1 MSRPA
6 KLTESLPGLGHIL
19 RRFRPYIRKQR
30 RLIMGSFV
38 LLFTGIG
45 LRLLEPWPLKIVF
58 DHVLPIK
65 HHKTPAHVLALDLVE
80 PTTLLVLASLGVVV
94 VIGLR
99 SIADYGYSVGFAL
112 VSNRVLTDV
121 RADVY
126 RHLQR
131 LSLSFHTKARSGDL
145 IVRVISDVSMLKDAA
160 ITAALPLFANLLIL
174 AGMIVVMFWLQWQ
187 LALVVAL
194 TAPLYWL
201 ATVRIGRRLQEV
213 SRQQRQ
219 QEGAMAATAAEAIT
233 AIKVVQALG
242 LEAIFA
248 RTFASDNKRNLKDG
262 VKATRLTARLERTI
276 DVLIAVATALV
287 LWYGTRLVLS
297 GSLTPGELI
306 VFLAYLKTAFRPVRD
321 LAKYTGRLSRASA
334 AGDRVLDL
342 LDRKPDVYDLPDAVA
357 APPFAGHLHFNGVSF
372 CYEPGHWVL
381 RDIDIEI
388 CPGQVAAL
396 VGPSG
401 IGKSTLA
408 SLLLRLYDPSEGL
421 VLIDGMD
428 IRSLT
433 IDSLRRQISVVLQ
446 DSLLFASTVWENIGY
461 GVPDAT
467 HEQIE
472 EAAKLANAHEF
483 IVTLPQG
490 YDTVLGERGTT
501 LSHGQRQR
509 IAIARAAIRKAPILI
524 LDEPT
529 TGLDERNE
537 REVMDAL
544 QRVSVGVTTLLIT
557 HNLPLAARSDQII
570 LLEGGR
576 VAERGTHET
585 LLRAE
590 GRYALLFKLQSKR
603 RDLCNTSSVHV
614 A

>member
-6 KLTESLPGLGHIL
+6 KLKDSLPGLGHIL
-19 RRFRPYIRKQR
+19 HRFRSYIRQQR
-30 RLIMGSFV
+30 NLIMGSFV

-58 DHVLPIK
+58 DHILPVK
-65 HHKTPAHVLALDLVE
+65 HDKAPENLSALDQFE

-112 VSNRVLTDV
+112 ASNRVLTEV
-121 RADVY
+121 REDVY

-160 ITAALPLFANLLIL
+160 ITAALPLFANVLIL
-174 AGMIVVMFWLQWQ
+174 AGMVIVMFWLQWQ
-187 LALVVAL
+187 LALLVAL

-219 QEGAMAATAAEAIT
+219 REGAMAATAAESLT

-248 RTFASDNKRNLKDG
+248 RAFASDNKRNLKDG
-262 VKATRLTARLERTI
+262 VKATRLTARLERTV

-297 GSLTPGELI
+297 GRLTPGDLV

-321 LAKYTGRLSRASA
+321 LAKYTSRLSRASA

-342 LDRKPDVYDLPDAVA
+342 LDRKPDIYDLPGAVT
-357 APPFAGHLHFNGVSF
+357 APPFAGHLNFSGVSF

-388 CPGQVAAL
+388 GSGQVVAL

-408 SLLLRLYDPSEGL
+408 SLLLRLYDPLEGR
-421 VLIDGMD
+421 VMIDGTD
-428 IRSLT
+428 IRSFT
-433 IDSLRRQISVVLQ
+433 TASLRRQISVVLQ

-461 GVPDAT
+461 GVADAT
-467 HEQIE
+467 HEEIE
-472 EAAKLANAHEF
+472 LAAKLANAHDF
-483 IVTLPQG
+483 IMKLPQG
-490 YDTVLGERGTT
+490 YETVIGERGTT

-509 IAIARAAIRKAPILI
+509 IAIARAAIRRAPILI

-544 QRVSVGVTTLLIT
+544 HRVSVGVTTLLIT
-557 HNLPLAARSDQII
+557 HNLPMAARSDQIVF
-570 LLEGGR
+570 LEGGR
-576 VAERGTHET
+576 VVERGAHEA
-585 LLRAE
+585 LMRAD
-590 GRYALLFKLQSKR
+590 GRYARLFKLQSKH
-603 RDLCNTSSVHV
+603 RDHIGTSSVNV